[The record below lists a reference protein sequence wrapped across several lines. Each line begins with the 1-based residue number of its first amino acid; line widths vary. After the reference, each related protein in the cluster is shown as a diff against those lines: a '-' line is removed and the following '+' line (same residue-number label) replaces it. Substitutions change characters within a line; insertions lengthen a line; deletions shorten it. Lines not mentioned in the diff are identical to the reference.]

1 MQVKGTPTPLS
12 PETVYAVVTTAS
24 MTWACS
30 YSLFLAHIKK
40 GYAGTFIDTRCAI
53 QFTVDQFNDPK
64 ASDHQKAEV
73 VGSTRRYWR
82 SIEDELRKFLAEKW
96 TAWEEEKP
104 TFFTKTWIAKLHD
117 DMLPERVM
125 AERRRSGRRRS
136 SIAEVLLGA
145 KEEEEEDESLAP

>member
-1 MQVKGTPTPLS
+1 M
-12 PETVYAVVTTAS
+12 
-24 MTWACS
+24 
-30 YSLFLAHIKK
+30 
-40 GYAGTFIDTRCAI
+40 
-53 QFTVDQFNDPK
+53 
-64 ASDHQKAEV
+64 
-73 VGSTRRYWR
+73 
-82 SIEDELRKFLAEKW
+82 RKFLAEKW

-145 KEEEEEDESLAP
+145 KEEEEEDESEEDESLAP